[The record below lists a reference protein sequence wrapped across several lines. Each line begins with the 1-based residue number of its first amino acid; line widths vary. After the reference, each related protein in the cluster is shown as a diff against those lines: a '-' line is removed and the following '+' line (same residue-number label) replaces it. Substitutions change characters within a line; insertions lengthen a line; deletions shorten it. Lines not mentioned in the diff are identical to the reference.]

1 MKVIVIKEEDIKV
14 LMERLELKKL
24 RLTSR
29 HREPIDEIH
38 RHFHYIICN
47 WLQEQGSSYPN

>member
-1 MKVIVIKEEDIKV
+1 MRAIIIEEKDIKA

-24 RLTSR
+24 QLRGTQTP
-29 HREPIDEIH
+29 EDEIH
-38 RHFHYIICN
+38 RHFHFVVCG

>member
-14 LMERLELKKL
+14 LMERLELEKFQL
-24 RLTSR
+24 QGSQEP
-29 HREPIDEIH
+29 REAIH
-38 RHFHYIICN
+38 RQFHYIVCN